1 MPQTQTATR
10 AAVRDAWPIE
20 RFETPRQC
28 AGYRVRD
35 PRGRKIGRL
44 KKLFLNENGGAE
56 YAEIG
61 VGLFGMKT
69 VLIPVQAVTAQAEG
83 RYIVLQ

>member
-1 MPQTQTATR
+1 MSQTATR
-10 AAVRDAWPIE
+10 AERDAWPAE
-20 RFETPRQC
+20 RFETPKQC

-44 KKLFLNENGGAE
+44 KRLFLNGSGGAE
-56 YAEIG
+56 YAEVK

-69 VLIPVQAVTAQAEG
+69 VLIPLQIVSVDAEL
-83 RYIVLQ
+83 RFLVLE